1 MFSGNS
7 AQRTSRVHN
16 LTRSLNHPL
25 SYNNCV
31 GHSIQLLNFTG
42 QTIVKRFSSPMAEYT
57 MIDTTE
63 INRYQQRG
71 DQTSTVLS
79 RPEKYN
85 RTFKTPVTH
94 MIIPSLWTIFK
105 VPDPIPFSVKKIPTT
120 SWPKGQH
127 SWDKVP
133 LVLISHLGTAR
144 AQRCHRSTGA
154 CTLCTDQTTFS
165 RVNCAPPVSQHTP
178 LSQGFSSKMATRL
191 ANSGG
196 APTILNPSPSNI
208 LSAGVDRVHPPSSA
222 SCIRSF
228 HPIHLS
234 LL

>member
-1 MFSGNS
+1 
-7 AQRTSRVHN
+7 
-16 LTRSLNHPL
+16 
-25 SYNNCV
+25 
-31 GHSIQLLNFTG
+31 
-42 QTIVKRFSSPMAEYT
+42 
-57 MIDTTE
+57 
-63 INRYQQRG
+63 
-71 DQTSTVLS
+71 
-79 RPEKYN
+79 
-85 RTFKTPVTH
+85 

-105 VPDPIPFSVKKIPTT
+105 VPDPIPFSVKNIPTA

-196 APTILNPSPSNI
+196 APTILCTHTHFFSFLYPVLPSHPSFTFVATVNNCSKI
-208 LSAGVDRVHPPSSA
+208 S
-222 SCIRSF
+222 RSF
-228 HPIHLS
+228 GDKFGS
-234 LL
+234 